1 MSIER
6 SMKQYLDDRRESV
19 RIAARLLLA
28 SGTTSPRVG
37 GVGECSIHIIEDE
50 CAIEDLCQQI
60 ERMSADNKRWDF
72 FKRDAAMLRDAD
84 AVLVITSM
92 RCKTDPADTNCN
104 MCGKLTCEY
113 LKASE
118 KLPDEPGI
126 AYPGPLCVFRAN
138 NISYAVDAVVQT
150 ARAMGIDYGVFWS
163 AGAAAMRMRLVP
175 KNTGFALAVAI
186 SVTEKSPFRD
196 IPAKYDEINESTMN
210 DRIIRRLW
218 PQFRSI
224 YS

>member
-6 SMKQYLDDRRESV
+6 SMKQYMDDRKESV

-60 ERMSADNKRWDF
+60 ERMSSDNKRWDF

-92 RCKTDPADTNCN
+92 R
-104 MCGKLTCEY
+104 
-113 LKASE
+113 
-118 KLPDEPGI
+118 
-126 AYPGPLCVFRAN
+126 
-138 NISYAVDAVVQT
+138 
-150 ARAMGIDYGVFWS
+150 
-163 AGAAAMRMRLVP
+163 
-175 KNTGFALAVAI
+175 
-186 SVTEKSPFRD
+186 
-196 IPAKYDEINESTMN
+196 
-210 DRIIRRLW
+210 
-218 PQFRSI
+218 
-224 YS
+224 

>member
-1 MSIER
+1 MSMER

-50 CAIEDLCQQI
+50 CAIEDLCQRI

-113 LKASE
+113 LKESE
-118 KLPDEPGI
+118 KIG
-126 AYPGPLCVFRAN
+126 RAH
-138 NISYAVDAVVQT
+138 V
-150 ARAMGIDYGVFWS
+150 
-163 AGAAAMRMRLVP
+163 
-175 KNTGFALAVAI
+175 
-186 SVTEKSPFRD
+186 
-196 IPAKYDEINESTMN
+196 
-210 DRIIRRLW
+210 
-218 PQFRSI
+218 
-224 YS
+224 

>member
-6 SMKQYLDDRRESV
+6 SMKQYMDDRRESV

-50 CAIEDLCQQI
+50 CAIEELCQFI
-60 ERMSADNKRWDF
+60 ERMSADNGRWDF

-138 NISYAVDAVVQT
+138 NISYAVDERAV
-150 ARAMGIDYGVFWS
+150 RAPRG
-163 AGAAAMRMRLVP
+163 
-175 KNTGFALAVAI
+175 
-186 SVTEKSPFRD
+186 
-196 IPAKYDEINESTMN
+196 STMGSSGPPAGGDAHAN
-210 DRIIRRLW
+210 GPMNSGSRLPWASRSPRRAV
-218 PQFRSI
+218 PV
-224 YS
+224 